1 MTANLA
7 ALIEEKHASRLVAYR
22 SVPADIRDHANRE
35 EEVIIGGNAN
45 RQVLELVQNG
55 ADAILDANEPTANS
69 QSEARIEVV
78 LGARYLYAA
87 NTGSPLSAE
96 GIGALLLGNSSPK
109 RGNDIG
115 RFGIGFKSLLRLGGS
130 LEIFSTNGSIRFDPE
145 RCRREIRREFNL
157 PDSSP
162 APGLRLA
169 WPVDR
174 AAAEKEDVCL
184 ADFSW
189 ATTVVRAEIQGPDIH
204 TFMQAE
210 LDQFPAQFV
219 LFLPTGIRLGL
230 RCGNGNGTDTIRQL
244 KQETEAGCILLHEGS
259 DAPSR
264 WRVFDTQ
271 VSMEPSLKADAG
283 SIHYREMVPLSWAVP
298 LDRKHEEAGR
308 FWAFFPTDTPSRVP
322 GILNAPWKIDEGRK
336 NLLAGAWNTAMMQAA
351 ADLIVNSLP
360 TLSTSDDPG
369 RVLDAFPRQL
379 DRQDEIAAPLVTEVW
394 SRLKSAA
401 IIPDAQGTLRRGT
414 ELLRPPLDDETSH
427 EQWRRLA
434 SSAACMRW
442 VHPTCLHG
450 KRSER
455 LNDFSRRI
463 QPVNRLQSVLKRDPA
478 EPGLDRANADAWF
491 GAVASTDPAI
501 AKGVLRLVENFAK
514 AHGDQWNYDKSSSL
528 AIIPTESGRL
538 CKPSE
543 VVLGPS
549 VPGKESVL
557 AALAEDDETA
567 RILLDIIGVVSLD
580 AEGWRRLLY
589 EALKAGKWENLW
601 STLRQAPAEVRDSF
615 IEMRRNEIRILR
627 RDGQWVQHDAV
638 LLLGRI
644 VSPDDPEPTNL
655 SVLLDVSAEIEIAK
669 QVGISDCPQGQWGPE
684 KYDTVVDKGNRNLL
698 EDWLNAEDKKYLAT
712 HPDKRPGQGYLRPL
726 RLAMP
731 KGWMLLER
739 LRGHAS
745 TALTR
750 YLLEQL
756 PSLAEVPFGHS
767 TRPDAYPKIKV
778 PHPLRWYLK
787 QHGTVAIGPSILPLQ
802 MVLAYLNR
810 KVLERIPS
818 WKETEILLKSL
829 LGEDA
834 VAEGAEDLR
843 RFWEA
848 IFACL
853 VTPEAI
859 EGDTLR
865 DVWTEAARDKQAPKY
880 LRTAAGEISLSEV
893 YVTGSASLAQ
903 RARTQGRIVVTLEA
917 EAKALWLEKG
927 AQALDNL
934 LRPEWLEIVSEHDLL
949 VNALPDLAEFLND
962 IAGSTARSQ
971 NVRGLRLSINGS
983 GEPVPCLQADGVLY
997 LDPDQLQPMSRA
1009 EQMRVVLNE
1018 VAAAG
1023 WLNVPMEKA
1032 ASGIANGRLDER
1044 RAWVAAGATLEERL
1058 LRAVGERSDPLRVS
1072 IGEAAKAIPQDCLP
1086 LELARLAL
1094 AIHGPAVLQKL
1105 RDALES
1111 DELQP
1116 PGRWG
1121 SDKARAFVAE
1131 IGFPE
1136 DFAVSAEAKREAEIF
1151 MSGPIPLGELRDH
1164 QVKVIEGL
1172 ESLLKSGTGRRRAVV
1187 SLPTGAGKTRV
1198 AVQAAVELILKPVEG
1213 TRSVLWVAQTD
1224 ELCEQAVQAF
1234 RQVWLSLGAER
1245 TDLRIVRFWEGHP
1258 NPAAH
1263 EKEQP
1268 TVVVA
1273 SIQTL
1278 NSRIGDVRL
1287 EWLNNPGLV
1296 IVDECHHAIKP
1307 SYTGLL
1313 RWLNAEYRPGVT
1325 PVNEPPIIG
1334 LSATPFRA
1342 NEEESERLANRF
1354 GNRWLPQNQEKLYE
1368 QLTERKVL
1376 AEAIHEALPSLSAP
1390 PQDLL
1395 ELLEFEGDTIA
1406 SENQLEELNRWL
1418 ADDEDRNRILI
1429 EAIKSSTEQRILF
1442 FANSVSHANEMAV
1455 RLNLCGISAA
1465 PISGDTASSTRR
1477 HFLKRFQSG
1486 GIRVLCNHSV
1496 LTTGFDAPKTDMVL
1510 ISRIVRSP
1518 VRYMQMVGRGLR
1530 GTANGGTEK
1539 CRIVTVLDNLGR
1551 FSSLH
1556 PYHQCAR
1563 YFEEVRRGK

>member
-1 MTANLA
+1 MTANLS
-7 ALIEEKHASRLVAYR
+7 ALIEEKHRSRLVAYR
-22 SVPADIRDHANRE
+22 SEPADIRDHANRE
-35 EEVIIGGNAN
+35 EEIIIGGNAN

-55 ADAILDANEPTANS
+55 ADAILDANEPTTSA
-69 QSEARIEVV
+69 QSGGRIEVV
-78 LGARYLYAA
+78 ISARYLYAA
-87 NTGSPLSAE
+87 NTGAPLSAE
-96 GIGALLLGNSSPK
+96 GVEALLLGNSSPK

-115 RFGIGFKSLLRLGGS
+115 RFGIGFKSLLRLGGA
-130 LEIFSTNGSIRFDPE
+130 LEIFSSNGSIHFDPE
-145 RCRREIRREFNL
+145 RCRREIRQEFNL
-157 PDSSP
+157 PDNAP

-174 AAAEKEDVCL
+174 AAAEKEDVAL
-184 ADFSW
+184 AEFSW
-189 ATTVVRAEIQGPDIH
+189 ATTVVRAEIHGPDIH

-230 RCGNGNGTDTIRQL
+230 RSGNGTDTIRQL
-244 KQETEAGCILLHEGS
+244 KQETEAGCMLLHEGS
-259 DAPSR
+259 NAPSR

-283 SIHYREMVPLSWAVP
+283 SIHYREKVPLSWAVP

-308 FWAFFPTDTPSRVP
+308 FWAFFPTDTPSRLP

-394 SRLKSAA
+394 SRLKGAA

-427 EQWRRLA
+427 EQWCKLA

-478 EPGLDRANADAWF
+478 EPGLDRANAAAWF
-491 GAVASTDPAI
+491 GEVASTDPAI
-501 AKGVLRLVENFAK
+501 AKGVLRLAENFAK

-557 AALAEDDETA
+557 AALAEDDEAA

-580 AEGWRRLLY
+580 AEGWRRLLD

-601 STLRQAPAEVRDSF
+601 STLRQAPAEVRDRF
-615 IEMRRNEIRILR
+615 IEMRRSEIRILR
-627 RDGQWVQHDAV
+627 RDGQWGQHDAV
-638 LLLGRI
+638 LLPGRI
-644 VSPDDPEPTNL
+644 VQPDDPKPTNL
-655 SVLLDVSAEIEIAK
+655 GVLLDDSAEIEMAK
-669 QVGISDCPQGQWGPE
+669 QVGVSDCPQGRWGPGE
-684 KYDTVVDKGNRNLL
+684 YDAMVDKGNRKLL
-698 EDWLNAEDKKYLAT
+698 RDWLNTEDKKYRAA
-712 HPDKRPGQGYLRPL
+712 HPDKRPDQGYLKPL

-739 LRGHAS
+739 LLDHANA
-745 TALTR
+745 ALTR
-750 YLLEQL
+750 SLLEQL

-787 QHGTVAIGPSILPLQ
+787 QHGTVAIGPSVLPLQ
-802 MVLAYLNR
+802 VVLACRNR

-818 WKETEILLKSL
+818 WNETEILLKSL
-829 LGEDA
+829 LDEDA

-843 RFWEA
+843 RFWHA

-865 DVWTEAARDKQAPKY
+865 DVWTEAARDKQVPKC

-893 YVTGSASLAQ
+893 YVTGSASFAQ
-903 RARTQGRIVVTLEA
+903 RARTQGKTVVTLEA
-917 EAKALWLEKG
+917 EAKALWLENG

-934 LRPEWLEIVSEHDLL
+934 LRSEWLEIVSEHDLL

-962 IAGSTARSQ
+962 IANSTARSQ
-971 NVRGLRLSINGS
+971 NVRGLRLSIEGT

-997 LDPDQLQPMSRA
+997 LDPDQMQPMSRA

-1018 VAAAG
+1018 IAAAG
-1023 WLNVPMEKA
+1023 WLNVTLEKA
-1032 ASGIANGRLDER
+1032 ASGIANSRLDER

-1058 LRAVGERSDPLRVS
+1058 LRAVGERSDPLRAS

-1086 LELARLAL
+1086 LDLARLAL
-1094 AIHGPAVLQKL
+1094 ALHGPAVLQKL
-1105 RDALES
+1105 RDAIES
-1111 DELQP
+1111 EELQP
-1116 PGRWG
+1116 PGSWG

-1136 DFAVSAEAKREAEIF
+1136 DFAVSSEAKREAEIF
-1151 MSGPIPLGELRDH
+1151 MTGPIPLGSLHDYQEE
-1164 QVKVIEGL
+1164 VIEGL
-1172 ESLLKSGTGRRRAVV
+1172 DSLLKSGSGRRRAVV

-1198 AVQAAVELILKPVEG
+1198 AVQAAVDLVLKPVEG

-1234 RQVWLSLGAER
+1234 RQVWLSFGTEGS
-1245 TDLRIVRFWEGHP
+1245 DLRIVRFWRGNP
-1258 NPAAH
+1258 TPAAP
-1263 EKEQP
+1263 EKHQP

-1273 SIQTL
+1273 TIQTL
-1278 NSRIGDVRL
+1278 GSRMVNERL
-1287 EWLNNPGLV
+1287 EWLNKPGLV
-1296 IVDECHHAIKP
+1296 VLDECHHAITP

-1313 RWLNAEYRPGVT
+1313 RWLNADHWPGT
-1325 PVNEPPIIG
+1325 APRDEPPIIG

-1342 NEEESERLANRF
+1342 NEEESERLAKRF
-1354 GNRWLPQNQEKLYE
+1354 GKHLLPQNQERLYE

-1376 AEAIHEALPSLSAP
+1376 AEPIHETLPSSATP
-1390 PQDLL
+1390 PQELLDLL
-1395 ELLEFEGDTIA
+1395 ELEGDAIA

-1418 ADDEDRNRILI
+1418 AGDKDRNRILI
-1429 EAIKSSTEQRILF
+1429 EAIQSSTEQRILF
-1442 FANSVSHANEMAV
+1442 FANSVAHANEMAV

-1465 PISGDTASSTRR
+1465 PISGDTASSARR
-1477 HFLKRFQSG
+1477 HFLKQFQEG
-1486 GIRVLCNHSV
+1486 EIRVLCNHSV

-1510 ISRIVRSP
+1510 VSRIVRSQALC
-1518 VRYMQMVGRGLR
+1518 MQMVGRGLR

-1539 CRIVTVLDNLGR
+1539 CRIVTVRDNLER
-1551 FSSLH
+1551 FSNLS
-1556 PYHQCAR
+1556 PNYQVAK
-1563 YFEEVRRGK
+1563 YYEEVRRRK